1 MPRQNVN
8 PDALSESV
16 KFMEKYLLLLKYFPK
31 APDFLPRTSTLILYS
46 NSVTNQR
53 FGESFKDL
61 IVETWKKYNVYH
73 PQSKINKGEL
83 YAMLFAMGMPMGFI
97 AKLLLNG
104 NLAPIRNAV
113 ILHKTS
119 IAFIINAKIRLD
131 SQNSHDLFAF
141 AKLYSISS
149 MSRSLQTQIFM
160 MSNLDIKDHLIFN
173 IIKIANDYG
182 GIRLMNKFKEQTDL
196 IAFIRAYRDE
206 IISNNLVNQNLFENY
221 ERNAHRLNF
230 FADSNMATTANDIA
244 QANNAIA
251 LYTNQG
257 ASSRG
262 RRTTGLTTSRNAQAV
277 ANGQQ
282 LPTAQTPAEQG
293 ATVTSAAVSNTQVN
307 NTAPRQVPVRDIPFT
322 NTLGVEIELALPH
335 GMSLDE
341 FDKQCYDELI
351 KAGLKATKYGVDKK
365 PGHWAVTRDG
375 SIYPN
380 GREIV
385 SPILTGVD
393 GIEDLRKAI
402 VALRNTGG
410 SINSSV
416 GIHVHMGAQGLSL
429 DQTKNVVYNYHGFQ
443 DLINK
448 FLHNTRTNN
457 GYAQPMTRI
466 SNIVSKLDSANNLN
480 ELTRNLFGATI
491 ESRRY
496 ERYPSERYWAVN
508 FYSYLRYGTIEFRQL
523 QGSLEE
529 DTIIY
534 WIYFLHFMW
543 EASKRKR
550 LSFFDYKQ
558 LRNITPVWLS
568 TWLGNRSFDL
578 HDKNFNSA
586 NR

>member
-1 MPRQNVN
+1 MYQSR
-8 PDALSESV
+8 S
-16 KFMEKYLLLLKYFPK
+16 KYLSF
-31 APDFLPRTSTLILYS
+31 F
-46 NSVTNQR
+46 NSMVTMQ
-53 FGESFKDL
+53 
-61 IVETWKKYNVYH
+61 
-73 PQSKINKGEL
+73 
-83 YAMLFAMGMPMGFI
+83 A
-97 AKLLLNG
+97 LN
-104 NLAPIRNAV
+104 NTQAV
-113 ILHKTS
+113 I
-119 IAFIINAKIRLD
+119 
-131 SQNSHDLFAF
+131 
-141 AKLYSISS
+141 
-149 MSRSLQTQIFM
+149 
-160 MSNLDIKDHLIFN
+160 
-173 IIKIANDYG
+173 
-182 GIRLMNKFKEQTDL
+182 E
-196 IAFIRAYRDE
+196 
-206 IISNNLVNQNLFENY
+206 LVD
-221 ERNAHRLNF
+221 R
-230 FADSNMATTANDIA
+230 
-244 QANNAIA
+244 
-251 LYTNQG
+251 YTNQG

-262 RRTTGLTTSRNAQAV
+262 RRTTGLTTSRNAQLV
-277 ANGQQ
+277 ATGQQ

-322 NTLGVEIELALPH
+322 NTLGVEIELALPQ

-496 ERYPSERYWAVN
+496 DRYPSERYWAVN

-523 QGSLEE
+523 QGSVEE

-534 WIYFLHFMW
+534 WVYFLHFMW